1 MGCFLHI
8 TENDREQISASLS
21 APKAV
26 EIFSNFN
33 QVFKS
38 LNELE
43 RNELNKLL
51 HDRSVSRGKLVAALS
66 NAVSEDRAEV
76 AKSIIRDTNEVL
88 KAVGKPDGLLD
99 RDVNKSVY
107 DRLASNKNEFNGA
120 RFELKVAADVIRGNS
135 QLQKAGV
142 FFSPMDKVSFG
153 KKIPTNTTQFAKP
166 THGGQTFFSFA
177 ARRSQIEAD
186 VLVENKNMFGI
197 VTQRIAIDSKWRSHG
212 NVALDASRPSTLFE
226 PGRQPQKLE
235 DELRAVVVAIEQ
247 KKLDRFVV
255 VTNRKFGGPVH
266 EYVGRL
272 NDHLADKGQ
281 GEDSIVLVEHLGDG

>member
-8 TENDREQISASLS
+8 TESDREQISSALS

-26 EIFSNFN
+26 DVFRNFN

-43 RNELNKLL
+43 RDELNKLL
-51 HDRSVSRGKLVAALS
+51 HDRDVSRGKLVAALS

-88 KAVGKPDGLLD
+88 EAVGKADGLLD

-142 FFSPMDKVSFG
+142 FFSPNDKVSFG
-153 KKIPTNTTQFAKP
+153 RKIPTNTTQYAKP
-166 THGGQTFFSFA
+166 TQGGQTFFSFA
-177 ARRSQIEAD
+177 ARRSHVEAD
-186 VLVENKNMFGI
+186 VLVENKNILGE
-197 VTQRIAIDSKWRSHG
+197 VTQRIAIDSKWRSRG
-212 NVALDASRPSTLFE
+212 SVGLDAARPSTLFE
-226 PGRQPQKLE
+226 LGRQPQKLQ

-247 KKLDRFVV
+247 DKFDRFVV
-255 VTNRKFGGPVH
+255 VTNQKFGGPVH
-266 EYVGRL
+266 EYVERL
-272 NDHLADKGQ
+272 NDDLAGKGH
-281 GEDSIVLVEHLGDG
+281 GKDAIVLVEHLEDG